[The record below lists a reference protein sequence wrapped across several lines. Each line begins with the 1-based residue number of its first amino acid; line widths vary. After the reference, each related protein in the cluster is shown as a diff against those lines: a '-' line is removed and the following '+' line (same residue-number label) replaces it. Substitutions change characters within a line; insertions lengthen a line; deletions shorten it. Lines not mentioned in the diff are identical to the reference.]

1 MQVLT
6 TAPNFPQA
14 SAFKLFR
21 DAATKQYGWLLGTA
35 PSLVVDWERACGSIR
50 SLLDGFSAIDGTEER
65 SASYCARVGTEC
77 ERRGWHGPTV
87 TLLARAAQLEPASV
101 DAQLALAT
109 ALLRCGRASEARE
122 TFAAARQRE
131 EDQIEALV
139 GEERG
144 ARCPRSDLGVI
155 SE

>member
-65 SASYCARVGTEC
+65 SSSYCARVGTEC
-77 ERRGWHGPTV
+77 ERSGSKGPISDG
-87 TLLARAAQLEPASV
+87 LLIAADEL
-101 DAQLALAT
+101 
-109 ALLRCGRASEARE
+109 
-122 TFAAARQRE
+122 
-131 EDQIEALV
+131 
-139 GEERG
+139 
-144 ARCPRSDLGVI
+144 
-155 SE
+155 

>member
-1 MQVLT
+1 M
-6 TAPNFPQA
+6 
-14 SAFKLFR
+14 
-21 DAATKQYGWLLGTA
+21 A
-35 PSLVVDWERACGSIR
+35 PSIR
-50 SLLDGFSAIDGTEER
+50 
-65 SASYCARVGTEC
+65 C

-131 EDQIEALV
+131 EDRIEALV
-139 GEERG
+139 GEKRG
-144 ARCPRSDLGVI
+144 AVVSTCMRLIATDCD
-155 SE
+155 